1 MRIGVIGL
9 GVMGMAMADR
19 LIAAG
24 HEVRGFDIDPSRSGR
39 LIAMGGRTVE
49 HLEEAVTDADLVV
62 LSLPDEAALRSVASQ
77 IAALG
82 DPGVLCVDT
91 GTFSLKAKWVAHR
104 ILAGAGI
111 EMIDAPVSGTGLQAA
126 DGTLVVM
133 ASGSADGFHTARPLF
148 EAIGRATY
156 FLGEFGNGT
165 KMKFIANLL
174 VAIHNLATAEAHALA
189 VAAGLDPATVQEV
202 ISVGV
207 GSSRIFEIRG
217 PKMLDGDYEPTVRL
231 DLILKDSLIIREFA
245 ADLGSPTPLLDAAV
259 HWYNRASQAGLGDHD
274 PAILFTLLQESG
286 REQGQ

>member
-24 HEVRGFDIDPSRSGR
+24 HEVKGFDIDSSRSGR
-39 LIAMGGRTVE
+39 LSDMGGGKVE
-49 HLEEAVTDADLVV
+49 HLEGAVNDADLVV
-62 LSLPDEAALRSVASQ
+62 LSLPDEAALGSVASQ

-82 DPGVLCVDT
+82 DLGVLCVDT
-91 GTFSLKAKWVAHR
+91 GTFSLEAKWAAHR
-104 ILAGAGI
+104 ILADAGI

-174 VAIHNLATAEAHALA
+174 VAVHNLATAEAHALA
-189 VAAGLDPATVQEV
+189 VAAGLDPALVQEV
-202 ISVGV
+202 ISDGV

-217 PKMLDGDYEPTVRL
+217 PKMLEGDYEPTVRL

-245 ADLGSPTPLLDAAV
+245 ANLGSPTPLLDAV
-259 HWYNRASQAGLGDHD
+259 VPWYTRASQAGLGDHD

-286 REQGQ
+286 REEGQ